1 MFNIMAKLQKLG
13 VKIIYNSIEEVALL
27 EDKVILSMP
36 VMLSYEDVNNFN
48 NEGNYMTIPTQMAFN
63 DKGTF
68 GEEYFLGN
76 VNEENDPIFED
87 EDSALE
93 TILEKLELI

>member
-1 MFNIMAKLQKLG
+1 
-13 VKIIYNSIEEVALL
+13 
-27 EDKVILSMP
+27 MP

-63 DKGTF
+63 DKGRF
-68 GEEYFLGN
+68 EEYFLGN